1 MDEQLRRKILA
12 LLDQHRIMTIATL
25 RPDGWPQAT
34 TVGYANEGL
43 TLYFLC
49 GHGSQKEANLA
60 RDDRVSLTIDDD
72 TPEVMEITGLSMAG
86 AAFREVDLSGARM
99 HGVLLLNA
107 DIDGA
112 IDGLRVNG
120 VEVMPLIE
128 AELDRLHPERLRLRP
143 ATPEAMRDA
152 VDVIE
157 ELWHATLRRASALPE
172 DAVYRSVNGE
182 WSLAQTLRHTIFVI
196 DAWYGH
202 AAALRPDP
210 FHPIGVPASFTTS
223 GAEFGI
229 DESAAPALGE
239 ILAVRAE
246 RIADLRAYLAEVTQE
261 ALDRVRGPNTAI
273 GCPPPARR
281 TAAECLR
288 VIFSD
293 EWAHVQFANRD
304 LAILEEQRA

>member
-1 MDEQLRRKILA
+1 MRRFV
-12 LLDQHRIMTIATL
+12 QQ
-25 RPDGWPQAT
+25 PD
-34 TVGYANEGL
+34 YEGAD
-43 TLYFLC
+43 F
-49 GHGSQKEANLA
+49 
-60 RDDRVSLTIDDD
+60 ID
-72 TPEVMEITGLSMAG
+72 LSMVG
-86 AAFREVDLSGARM
+86 ATFREVDLSGARM
-99 HGVLLLNA
+99 HGVLLVNA

-143 ATPEAMRDA
+143 ATPEAMREA
-152 VDVIE
+152 VNVIE
-157 ELWHATLRRASALPE
+157 ELWQATVRRANALPE
-172 DAVYRSVNGE
+172 EAVYKSVNDE
-182 WSLAQTLRHTIFVI
+182 WSLAQTLRHTIFVV

-202 AAALRPDP
+202 ATALRPHP
-210 FHPIGVPASFTTS
+210 FHPIGVPASFTTN

-229 DESAAPALGE
+229 DESATPVLDE

-261 ALDRVRGPNTAI
+261 ELDRVRGPNTAL
-273 GCPPPARR
+273 GCPPPAER

-293 EWAHVQFANRD
+293 EWTHVQFANRD
-304 LAILEEQRA
+304 LAILEEQHARRPDLSGSAGSAPQGPARVEPDD

>member
-1 MDEQLRRKILA
+1 VARFVQ
-12 LLDQHRIMTIATL
+12 Q
-25 RPDGWPQAT
+25 PD
-34 TVGYANEGL
+34 YEGAE
-43 TLYFLC
+43 F
-49 GHGSQKEANLA
+49 
-60 RDDRVSLTIDDD
+60 
-72 TPEVMEITGLSMAG
+72 TGLSMTG
-86 AAFREVDLSGARM
+86 ATFREVDLSGARM
-99 HGVLLLNA
+99 RGVLLLNA

-143 ATPEAMRDA
+143 ATPETMREA

-157 ELWHATLRRASALPE
+157 ELWRATVRRASALPKG
-172 DAVYRSVNGE
+172 AVYRSVNDE
-182 WSLAQTLRHTIFVI
+182 WSLAQTLRHTIFVV

-202 AAALRPDP
+202 AAALRPSP
-210 FHPIGVPASFTTS
+210 FHPIGVPASFTVNS
-223 GAEFGI
+223 AELGI
-229 DESAAPALGE
+229 DESAAPTLGE
-239 ILAVRAE
+239 ILAVRSE

-261 ALDRVRGPNTAI
+261 ELNRVRGPNTAI

-293 EWAHVQFANRD
+293 EWEHVQFANRD
-304 LAILEEQRA
+304 LAILEENGSGF